1 MALRHKTFILMLALT
16 LAAGFGAD
24 AFARAGGGGSFGSR
38 GSMTFSRPSSTMT
51 APGGGSA
58 FQRSWTS
65 PGASPNQGI
74 FRPGAGAAR
83 ARGGMFGGFG
93 GGLMGG
99 LLGAGLIGMLL
110 GHGFGGGLG
119 GGMSFIGLLLQ
130 LALLYFL
137 FKFVMGLLR
146 GRSPAQRSAHTGAPP
161 SGAAPPFGGYDP
173 GSGGGFG
180 GFGGG
185 AQQPQKLDVGPTDY
199 SAFEQLLGAVQKAYS
214 DEDLNALRAMTTPEM
229 ASWFADDLAE
239 NARRGVINKLSNV
252 AFLQG
257 DLTEAWREANAEY
270 ASVAMRFSLNDAM
283 LDRATGRVVSGDL
296 STPQQATEIWTFA
309 RRPGGG
315 AGDWKLSAIQ
325 QAAQA

>member
-65 PGASPNQGI
+65 PSASPNQGI
-74 FRPGAGAAR
+74 FRPGAGAAG

-137 FKFVMGLLR
+137 FKFVMGFLR
-146 GRSPAQRSAHTGAPP
+146 GRGATQGSAYTAY
-161 SGAAPPFGGYDP
+161 PPFGGGNP
-173 GSGGGFG
+173 QGGFGG

-185 AQQPQKLDVGPTDY
+185 APQPSKLNIGPADY
-199 SAFEQLLGAVQKAYS
+199 SAFEQLLGAIQKDYS
-214 DEDLNALRAMTTPEM
+214 DEDLNALRAKTTPEM
-229 ASWFADDLAE
+229 ATYFADDLAE

-257 DLTEAWREANAEY
+257 DLTEAWREAGGEY

-296 STPQQATEIWTFA
+296 ASPQQATEIWTFT
-309 RRPGGG
+309 RFPGGG